1 MRALV
6 QDFECRDEA
15 QGHACR
21 LSVRA
26 QPGAR
31 REGLAGT
38 WNGRLKLAVS
48 APPADGRANERLA
61 GLLSE
66 LLGLRKNQV
75 ALLAGEHARNKEF
88 RVELPCP
95 EVRARLAARLE
106 AQAKDP

>member
-6 QDFECRDEA
+6 QDFECRDAA
-15 QGHACR
+15 QGRACC
-21 LSVRA
+21 LCIRA

-31 REGLAGT
+31 HEGLAGI

-48 APPADGRANERLA
+48 APPEDGRANERLA
-61 GLLSE
+61 GLLAE

-75 ALLAGEHARNKEF
+75 ALLAGERARNKEF
-88 RVELPCP
+88 QVELPCS

-106 AQAKDP
+106 AQAEDT